1 MRELPV
7 NPTSAEG
14 WTKEHH
20 GLQKRREGRLAT
32 ERSRK
37 LLSGEDDGREGWRG
51 TGAGGGVLGGDH
63 RLSLSRLL
71 EPDRAPEASSQME
84 RISLVRRVSSEHAV
98 SPFLPSP
105 KSGENHTVTSEGSQ
119 PGNLL

>member
-1 MRELPV
+1 MQLREAGSFFQGKM
-7 NPTSAEG
+7 TAERAG
-14 WTKEHH
+14 
-20 GLQKRREGRLAT
+20 EGQ
-32 ERSRK
+32 ER
-37 LLSGEDDGREGWRG
+37 
-51 TGAGGGVLGGDH
+51 AGVVLGGDH

-84 RISLVRRVSSEHAV
+84 RISLVRHVSSEHAV